1 MLNLCSVKQR
11 RERNTLQCKK
21 HEDQLNLATDYQT
34 KLPPHTQTTKDRSQS
49 PHIDQVFE
57 YLPKQCLC
65 LIGLFSA
72 MYVVT
77 KVSHECSFYFHFI
90 YLFNV
95 FIVSNIK
102 LGENGRC
109 HTVLNVTFHSYILLS
124 LLSVTV
130 VFCSGRTLIAVVL

>member
-1 MLNLCSVKQR
+1 MMLNLCSVKQR

-21 HEDQLNLATDYQT
+21 HEEQFNLATDYQT
-34 KLPPHTQTTKDRSQS
+34 KLPQHTQTTKDRSQS

-57 YLPKQCLC
+57 YLPKQYLC
-65 LIGLFSA
+65 PIGLFSA

-77 KVSHECSFYFHFI
+77 KLSHECSFYFQFSLFI

-102 LGENGRC
+102 
-109 HTVLNVTFHSYILLS
+109 
-124 LLSVTV
+124 
-130 VFCSGRTLIAVVL
+130 